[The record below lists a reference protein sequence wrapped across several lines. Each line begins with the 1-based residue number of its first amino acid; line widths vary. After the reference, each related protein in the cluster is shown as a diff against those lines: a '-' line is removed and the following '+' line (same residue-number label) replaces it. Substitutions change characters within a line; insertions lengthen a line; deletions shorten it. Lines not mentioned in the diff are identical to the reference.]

1 MNWSTIVKV
10 VVNVLGTFV
19 TGYGASV
26 AAGLPP
32 KVAIGAGV
40 IAVVSNQTGLHQ
52 VKP

>member
-1 MNWSTIVKV
+1 MNWSALFKV
-10 VVNVLGTFV
+10 VINILGTFV
-19 TGYGASV
+19 AGYGASV

-40 IAVVSNQTGLHQ
+40 VAVVSNQTGLHQ